1 MCCAAERATRHS
13 RPSDRGR
20 NGSASVRRYPPE
32 DLRPAVGRCCSRSSG
47 VGPPCRFVTSGASAS
62 LRIGTTSACLR
73 STLGAGLRF
82 GVSRLRLPG
91 GVSSEPCPGASFV
104 SPADQPTE
112 RLCRAR
118 ELAASSSGWLRETEC
133 RGIPLAMPWG
143 VACCAVRPTERQR
156 RSSAQNGVARLH
168 GARTARP
175 VPD

>member
-1 MCCAAERATRHS
+1 MLCGRARDQALEALRKRPERIRECTPLPARRLEAGCRALLLTQLRCWAAV
-13 RPSDRGR
+13 PVR
-20 NGSASVRRYPPE
+20 NFRRVSFSPHRDDQRVPP
-32 DLRPAVGRCCSRSSG
+32 
-47 VGPPCRFVTSGASAS
+47 
-62 LRIGTTSACLR
+62 
-73 STLGAGLRF
+73 LGAGLRF

-112 RLCRAR
+112 RLCRAG